1 MEANMALNQD
11 ASDVV
16 SPAEICACAHVADR
30 LIKLKQRDLAEK
42 VIEAIYYLVSSSNV
56 TEIPP
61 YGKPAAK
68 PELVLIQNERF
79 GSQDR

>member
-1 MEANMALNQD
+1 MVLNRD
-11 ASDVV
+11 TTHDV

-30 LIKLKQRDLAEK
+30 LIQLKQRALAEQ
-42 VIEAIYYLVSSSNV
+42 VIEAIYYLVSASNASK
-56 TEIPP
+56 IPS
-61 YGKPAAK
+61 YGLTITK